1 MTIVDA
7 LTQALPA
14 DALITD
20 PAILEGAQSDA
31 SGTGAVRPVALVRPS
46 SLEEVSTALKI
57 CNAHG
62 QAVVPQGGMSGLA
75 GGANPRAG
83 DVALSMARFSGIEQ
97 IDPVAETMTVRA
109 GTVLQ
114 EAQQAA
120 REAGFALPVDLGA
133 RGSCQIGGIIATN
146 AGGVSV
152 IRDGMTR
159 DNLRGLEVVLA
170 DGTVLSNLGKVTKNN
185 TGYDLRHLF
194 AGTEGT
200 LGVITRAVFRLR
212 RLVGPQRTALC
223 AIDTYEDVI
232 AFLAHARATLP
243 GLAAFEAMWR
253 DHFAFNQEK
262 GGISLF
268 ADSPAYTVLI
278 EAETAAGEDGFDRM
292 LEAAWEKGLVR
303 DALVAQSE
311 TEARR
316 FWSVR
321 EGEAMSQGLP
331 GLLSFDVSM
340 PIGDMDAFATRCK
353 ATLGQAFPAVHVLA
367 FGHIGD
373 GNLHVCAGF
382 EDGIADSITDRAEG
396 IEETFYDLVRQFGGS
411 ISAEHGIGT
420 LKRPW
425 LGYSRSEAELATMR
439 AIKSALDP
447 NGILNPGKVL

>member
-1 MTIVDA
+1 MTVVEA
-7 LTQALPA
+7 LAEALPPGT
-14 DALITD
+14 LITD
-20 PAILEGAQSDA
+20 PAILEGSQSDA
-31 SGTGAVRPVALVRPS
+31 SGTGAVRPVALLRPS
-46 SLEEVSTALKI
+46 RVEEVSTALAI
-57 CNAHG
+57 CNAQG
-62 QAVVPQGGMSGLA
+62 QAVVPQGGLSGLA

-83 DVALSMARFSGIEQ
+83 DIAISMARFAGVEE

-114 EAQQAA
+114 DAQQAA
-120 REAGFALPVDLGA
+120 REPGFALPVDLGA

-200 LGVITRAVFRLR
+200 LGIITRAVFRLR

-243 GLAAFEAMWR
+243 RLSAFEAMWR
-253 DHFAFNQEK
+253 DHFAFNQDR
-262 GGISLF
+262 GGVSLF

-278 EAETAAGEDGFDRM
+278 EAETEAGTGEDSFDRM
-292 LEAAWEKGLVR
+292 LEAAWDKGLVR

-321 EGEAMSQGLP
+321 EGEAMSQALP

-340 PIGDMDAFATRCK
+340 PTGDMDRFATRCTG
-353 ATLGQAFPAVHVLA
+353 ALRQAFSDIHVLA

-382 EDGIADSITDRAEG
+382 EAGLSDQADA
-396 IEETFYDLVRQFGGS
+396 IEEIFYDLVRRFRGS

-439 AIKSALDP
+439 AIKQALDP